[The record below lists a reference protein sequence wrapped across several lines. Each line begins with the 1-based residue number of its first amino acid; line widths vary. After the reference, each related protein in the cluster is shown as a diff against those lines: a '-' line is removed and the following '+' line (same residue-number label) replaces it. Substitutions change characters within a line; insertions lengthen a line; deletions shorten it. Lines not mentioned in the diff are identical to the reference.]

1 MPALV
6 GYLQSQLL
14 GQYLRIMPIVAV
26 GINHKTA
33 PVAVREKISF
43 NPDNLSS
50 ALQEMLDEVS
60 CKEAAILSTCNRTE
74 LYLVQNESI
83 DQTQAKIISWLE
95 QHHGVPASSI
105 IPSLYWHSDK
115 QAVNHMM
122 RVACGL
128 DSLVL
133 GEPQIL
139 GQMKQAYSQA
149 KAAGSLSLV
158 MDRLFQRTF
167 GVAKQVRTETEIG
180 ASAVSVAFAA
190 VNLAKHIFA
199 SLEKAKVLLVGA
211 GETIELVAKHLY
223 ENKVGK
229 ITVANRTLS
238 RAEQMASQIGAD
250 VITLAQI
257 PEHIADADIVISSTG
272 STLPIIGKGMVEK
285 ALTKRKHRPVFMVDL
300 AVPRDIEEQ
309 VADLE
314 DVFLYTVDDLQGI
327 IAKNIENRR
336 KAAVEAE
343 SIVSE
348 QSDVFMAWM
357 RGLNTQD
364 TVVSYRNQ
372 CLEERD
378 ALLEKALLQ
387 LKANKNP
394 EAVVAELA
402 TKLTNKFM
410 HAPTS
415 AIQSAAQ
422 GGELDKIVY
431 LRDIFNIDN

>member
-1 MPALV
+1 L
-6 GYLQSQLL
+6 S
-14 GQYLRIMPIVAV
+14 IVAV

-43 NPDNLSS
+43 NPDRLSS
-50 ALQEMLDEVS
+50 ALQEMLTAVKCREV
-60 CKEAAILSTCNRTE
+60 AILSTCNRTE
-74 LYLVQNESI
+74 LYLIQEGDIKITQERLVQ
-83 DQTQAKIISWLE
+83 WLE
-95 QHHGVPASSI
+95 SYHNIPASVI
-105 IPSLYWHSDK
+105 LPSLYWHQDQ

-149 KAAGSLSLV
+149 KAAGSMALV

-167 GVAKQVRTETEIG
+167 GTAKQVRTETEIG
-180 ASAVSVAFAA
+180 ASAVSVAFAS

-199 SLEKAKVLLVGA
+199 SLEKVKVLLVGA

-229 ITVANRTLS
+229 ITVANRTIE
-238 RAEQMASQIGAD
+238 RAGKMAKQIGAD

-257 PEHIADADIVISSTG
+257 PEHMNKADIVISSTG
-272 STLPIIGKGMVEK
+272 STLPIIGKGMVEQ
-285 ALTKRKHRPVFMVDL
+285 ALSKRRHQPIFMVDL

-309 VADLE
+309 VGDLE
-314 DVFLYTVDDLQGI
+314 DVFLYTVDDLQSI
-327 IAKNIENRR
+327 IAQNLDNRR

-343 SIVSE
+343 SIVND
-348 QSDVFMAWM
+348 QSDNFMSWL

-364 TVVSYRNQ
+364 TVVNYRKQ
-372 CLEERD
+372 CLRERD
-378 ALLEKALLQ
+378 LLLEKALLQ
-387 LKANKNP
+387 LKSGKNS
-394 EAVVAELA
+394 EAIIGELA
-402 TKLTNKFM
+402 TKLTNKLM

-415 AIQSAAQ
+415 ALQSAAQ
-422 GGELDKIVY
+422 GGELDKLIY
-431 LRDIFNIDN
+431 LRDIFNIDDSA

>member
-1 MPALV
+1 L
-6 GYLQSQLL
+6 S
-14 GQYLRIMPIVAV
+14 IVAV

-43 NPDNLSS
+43 NPDRLSV
-50 ALQEMLDEVS
+50 ALQEMLSEVQ
-60 CKEAAILSTCNRTE
+60 CREVAILSTCNRTE
-74 LYLVQNESI
+74 LYLVQDGDFNV
-83 DQTQAKIISWLE
+83 TQQRIIKWLE
-95 QHHGVPASSI
+95 QYHNVPASTI
-105 IPSLYWHSDK
+105 LPSLYWHKDQ

-128 DSLVL
+128 DSIVL

-149 KAAGSLSLV
+149 KSAGSMSLV

-167 GVAKQVRTETEIG
+167 GAAKQVRTETEIG
-180 ASAVSVAFAA
+180 ASAVSVAFAS

-199 SLEKAKVLLVGA
+199 SLDKARVLLVGA

-223 ENKVGK
+223 ENNVGK
-229 ITVANRTLS
+229 ITVANRTIA
-238 RAEQMASQIGAD
+238 RAEGMAKKMGAD

-257 PEHIADADIVISSTG
+257 PEHICNADIVISSTG
-272 STLPIIGKGMVEK
+272 STLPLIGKGMVEQ
-285 ALTKRKHRPVFMVDL
+285 ALSKRKHKPIFMVDL

-309 VADLE
+309 VSELE
-314 DVFLYTVDDLQGI
+314 DVFLYTVDDLQSI
-327 IAKNIENRR
+327 IAKNIESRR
-336 KAAVEAE
+336 KAAVQAE
-343 SIVSE
+343 SIVNS
-348 QSDVFMAWM
+348 QSDSFMSWL

-364 TVVSYRNQ
+364 TVISYRKQ
-372 CLEERD
+372 CIDNRD
-378 ALLEKALLQ
+378 VLLEKALIQ
-387 LKANKNP
+387 LRSGKNS

-415 AIQSAAQ
+415 ALQSAAQ
-422 GGELDKIVY
+422 GGELDKLLY
-431 LRDIFNIDN
+431 LRDIFDIEPQD

>member
-1 MPALV
+1 M
-6 GYLQSQLL
+6 S
-14 GQYLRIMPIVAV
+14 IVAV

-33 PVAVREKISF
+33 PVSVREKISF
-43 NPDNLSS
+43 NPDALST
-50 ALQEMLDEVS
+50 ALQSMLDTVK
-60 CKEAAILSTCNRTE
+60 CKEAVILSTCNRTE
-74 LYLVQNESI
+74 LYLVQDEAI
-83 DQTQAKIISWLE
+83 DVTQERLINWLE
-95 QHHGVPASSI
+95 QYHNVPASTI
-105 IPSLYWHSDK
+105 LPSLYIHQDQ

-139 GQMKQAYSQA
+139 GQMKQAYGQA
-149 KAAGSLSLV
+149 KAAGSMALV

-180 ASAVSVAFAA
+180 ASAVSVAFAS

-199 SLEKAKVLLVGA
+199 NLEKVRVLLVGA

-229 ITVANRTLS
+229 ITVANRTIA
-238 RAEQMASQIGAD
+238 RAEVMAEKFGGKA
-250 VITLAQI
+250 ITLAQI
-257 PEHIADADIVISSTG
+257 PEQMALSDIVITSTG
-272 STLPIIGKGMVEK
+272 STLPLIGKGMVEG
-285 ALTKRKHRPVFMVDL
+285 ALAKRKHQPIFMVDL

-327 IAKNIENRR
+327 IAKNMENRR
-336 KAAVEAE
+336 RAAVEAE
-343 SIVSE
+343 SIVNTQANS
-348 QSDVFMAWM
+348 FMSWL

-364 TVVSYRNQ
+364 TVVSYRKQ

-378 ALLEKALLQ
+378 LLLKRALLQ
-387 LKANKNP
+387 LEGDKNP
-394 EAVVAELA
+394 EAIMAELA

-415 AIQSAAQ
+415 ALQSAAQ
-422 GGELDKIVY
+422 GGELDKLIY
-431 LRDIFNIDN
+431 LRDIFDIDKKP

>member
-1 MPALV
+1 M
-6 GYLQSQLL
+6 S
-14 GQYLRIMPIVAV
+14 IVAV

-33 PVAVREKISF
+33 PVSVREKISF
-43 NPDNLSS
+43 NPEQLSS
-50 ALQEMLDEVS
+50 ALQQMIASVD

-74 LYLVQNESI
+74 LYLVQDGQLEI
-83 DQTQAKIISWLE
+83 TQEKVINWLE
-95 QHHGVPASSI
+95 QYHRVPSAMI
-105 IPSLYWHSDK
+105 TPSLYWHTDQK
-115 QAVNHMM
+115 AVSHMM

-149 KAAGSLSLV
+149 KAAGSMALV

-167 GVAKQVRTETEIG
+167 GVAKQVRTDTEIG
-180 ASAVSVAFAA
+180 QSAVSVAFAA

-199 SLEKAKVLLVGA
+199 SLEKARVLLVGA

-229 ITVANRTLS
+229 ITVANRTIS
-238 RAEQMASQIGAD
+238 RAEKMAEQIGAD

-257 PEHIADADIVISSTG
+257 PEHLAKADIVISSTG
-272 STLPIIGKGMVEK
+272 STLPIIGKGMVES
-285 ALTKRKHRPVFMVDL
+285 ALAQRKHQPIFMVDL

-309 VADLE
+309 VAELE

-327 IAKNIENRR
+327 IAQNIENRR
-336 KAAVEAE
+336 KAAVQAE
-343 SIVSE
+343 GIVGE
-348 QSDVFMAWM
+348 QSDGFMAWL

-364 TVVSYRNQ
+364 AVLSYRQQ
-372 CLEERD
+372 CISERD
-378 ALLEKALLQ
+378 LLLERALLQ
-387 LKANKNP
+387 LKNNKSA
-394 EAVVAELA
+394 EAVVGELA
-402 TKLTNKFM
+402 TKLTNKLM

-415 AIQSAAQ
+415 ALQSAAQ
-422 GGELDKIVY
+422 GGELDKLIY
-431 LRDIFNIDN
+431 LRDILDLDKS

>member
-1 MPALV
+1 M
-6 GYLQSQLL
+6 S
-14 GQYLRIMPIVAV
+14 IVAV

-43 NPDNLSS
+43 NPDQLTL
-50 ALQEMLDEVS
+50 ALQEMLSAVQ

-74 LYLVQNESI
+74 LYIVQDGKVELTKERVL
-83 DQTQAKIISWLE
+83 QWLE
-95 QHHGVPASSI
+95 SYHKVPAATILS
-105 IPSLYWHSDK
+105 SLYWHTDQK
-115 QAVNHMM
+115 AVNHMM

-149 KAAGSLSLV
+149 KAAGSMALV

-180 ASAVSVAFAA
+180 SSAVSVAFAA
-190 VNLAKHIFA
+190 VNLAKHIFD
-199 SLEKAKVLLVGA
+199 SLDKVNVLLVGA

-223 ENKVGK
+223 ENNVGK

-238 RAEQMASQIGAD
+238 RAEAMATQIGAD

-257 PEHIADADIVISSTG
+257 PEKMCHADIVISSTG
-272 STLPIIGKGMVEK
+272 STLPIIGKGMVEH
-285 ALTKRKHRPVFMVDL
+285 ALTQRKHRPIFMVDL

-327 IAKNIENRR
+327 IAQNMENRR
-336 KAAVEAE
+336 KAAQEAE
-343 SIVSE
+343 TIVNS
-348 QSDVFMAWM
+348 QSDSFMGWL

-364 TVVSYRNQ
+364 TVISFRKQ
-372 CLEERD
+372 SIESRD
-378 ALLEKALLQ
+378 VLLEKALLQ
-387 LKANKNP
+387 LKSNKSP
-394 EAVVAELA
+394 ENVLAELA

-422 GGELDKIVY
+422 GGEIDKLIY
-431 LRDIFNIDN
+431 LRDIFNIDQDK

>member
-1 MPALV
+1 M
-6 GYLQSQLL
+6 S
-14 GQYLRIMPIVAV
+14 IVAV

-43 NPDNLSS
+43 SPDHLSA
-50 ALQEMLDEVS
+50 ALQEMLDNVQ
-60 CKEAAILSTCNRTE
+60 CREAAILSTCNRTE
-74 LYLVQNESI
+74 LYLVQDGNVEA
-83 DQTQAKIISWLE
+83 TQERVVHWLE
-95 QHHGVPASSI
+95 NYHKVPASTI
-105 IPSLYWHSDK
+105 MPSLYWHKD
-115 QAVNHMM
+115 QHAVNHMM

-149 KAAGSLSLV
+149 KAAGSMALV

-167 GVAKQVRTETEIG
+167 GVAKQVRTDTEIG

-199 SLEKAKVLLVGA
+199 SLENTRVLLVGA

-229 ITVANRTLS
+229 ITVANRTIS
-238 RAEQMASQIGAD
+238 RAESMAEQIGAD

-257 PEHIADADIVISSTG
+257 PEQISNADIVISSTG
-272 STLPIIGKGMVEK
+272 STLPIIGKGMVEN
-285 ALTKRKHRPVFMVDL
+285 ALAQRKHKPIFMVDL

-327 IAKNIENRR
+327 IAQNIENRR
-336 KAAVEAE
+336 KAAVQAE
-343 SIVSE
+343 NIVST
-348 QSDVFMAWM
+348 QTDSFMSWL

-364 TVVSYRNQ
+364 TVVSFRNQ
-372 CLEERD
+372 CLANRD
-378 ALLEKALLQ
+378 QLLEKAMLQ
-387 LKANKNP
+387 LKNNKAP
-394 EAVVAELA
+394 EAVLAELA

-415 AIQSAAQ
+415 AFQSAAQ
-422 GGELDKIVY
+422 GGELDKLVY
-431 LRDIFNIDN
+431 LRDIFNLDSKG

>member
-1 MPALV
+1 M
-6 GYLQSQLL
+6 S
-14 GQYLRIMPIVAV
+14 IVAV

-43 NPDNLSS
+43 NPDRLTL
-50 ALQEMLDEVS
+50 ALQEMLSSVQ

-74 LYLVQNESI
+74 LYLVQDEQVEI
-83 DQTQAKIISWLE
+83 TKERVVQWLE
-95 QHHGVPASSI
+95 QHHNVPAATI
-105 IPSLYWHSDK
+105 VPSLYWHTD
-115 QAVNHMM
+115 QHAVNHMM

-149 KAAGSLSLV
+149 KAAGSMSLV

-167 GVAKQVRTETEIG
+167 GVAKQVRTDTEIG

-199 SLEKAKVLLVGA
+199 KLEKVNVLLVGA

-238 RAEQMASQIGAD
+238 RAENMAKQIGAD
-250 VITLAQI
+250 VITLAQV
-257 PEHIADADIVISSTG
+257 PDKMGKADIVISSTG
-272 STLPIIGKGMVEK
+272 STLPIIGKGMVEH
-285 ALTKRKHRPVFMVDL
+285 ALAQRKHRPIFMVDL

-327 IAKNIENRR
+327 IAKNMENRR
-336 KAAVEAE
+336 KAAQEAE
-343 SIVSE
+343 SIVHVQTDS
-348 QSDVFMAWM
+348 FMAWL

-364 TVVSYRNQ
+364 TVISYRKQ
-372 CLEERD
+372 CLENRD
-378 ALLEKALLQ
+378 LLLEKALLQ
-387 LKANKNP
+387 LKGSKSP
-394 EAVVAELA
+394 EQVVAELA

-415 AIQSAAQ
+415 ALQSAAQ
-422 GGELDKIVY
+422 GGELDKLLY
-431 LRDIFNIDN
+431 LREIYNIDKD

>member
-1 MPALV
+1 L
-6 GYLQSQLL
+6 S
-14 GQYLRIMPIVAV
+14 IVAV

-43 NPDNLSS
+43 NPDRLSV
-50 ALQEMLDEVS
+50 ALKEMLLAVQCREV
-60 CKEAAILSTCNRTE
+60 AILSTCNRTE
-74 LYLVQNESI
+74 LYIVQDGDFKLTQERLVQ
-83 DQTQAKIISWLE
+83 WLE
-95 QHHGVPASSI
+95 SYHNVPASVI
-105 IPSLYWHSDK
+105 LPSLYWHQDQ

-139 GQMKQAYSQA
+139 GQMKQAYNQA
-149 KAAGSLSLV
+149 KAAGSMALV

-180 ASAVSVAFAA
+180 TSAVSVAFAS

-199 SLEKAKVLLVGA
+199 SLNKTKVLLVGA

-223 ENKVGK
+223 ENNVGK
-229 ITVANRTLS
+229 ITVANRTIE
-238 RAEQMASQIGAD
+238 RAEKMAKQIGAE

-257 PEHIADADIVISSTG
+257 PEHMSQADIVISSTG
-272 STLPIIGKGMVEK
+272 STLPIIGKGMVEQ
-285 ALTKRKHRPVFMVDL
+285 ALTKRRHKPIFMVDL

-309 VADLE
+309 VGDLE
-314 DVFLYTVDDLQGI
+314 DVFLYTVDDLQSI
-327 IAKNIENRR
+327 IAKNLENRR

-343 SIVSE
+343 TIVNK
-348 QSDVFMAWM
+348 QSGSFMSWL

-364 TVVSYRNQ
+364 TVINFRKQS
-372 CLEERD
+372 LHERD
-378 ALLEKALLQ
+378 QLLEKALVQ
-387 LKANKNP
+387 LKNGKNP
-394 EAVVAELA
+394 EAVVGELA
-402 TKLTNKFM
+402 TKLANKFM

-415 AIQSAAQ
+415 ALQSAAQ
-422 GGELDKIVY
+422 GGELDKLIY
-431 LRDIFNIDN
+431 LRDVFNIDDPN

>member
-1 MPALV
+1 M
-6 GYLQSQLL
+6 S
-14 GQYLRIMPIVAV
+14 IIAV

-33 PVAVREKISF
+33 PVSVREKISF
-43 NPDNLSS
+43 NPDALST
-50 ALQEMLDEVS
+50 ALQSMLDSVQ

-74 LYLVQNESI
+74 LYLVQDDTL
-83 DQTQAKIISWLE
+83 DQTQERLMNWLE
-95 QHHGVPASSI
+95 QYHNVPASTI
-105 IPSLYWHSDK
+105 LPSLYIHQGQ

-149 KAAGSLSLV
+149 KAAGSMALV

-180 ASAVSVAFAA
+180 SSAVSVAFAS

-199 SLEKAKVLLVGA
+199 KLEKVRVLLVGA

-223 ENKVGK
+223 ENNVGK
-229 ITVANRTLS
+229 ITVANRTLA
-238 RAEQMASQIGAD
+238 RAEVMADKFGAE

-257 PEHIADADIVISSTG
+257 PERMSESDIVISSTG
-272 STLPIIGKGMVEK
+272 STLPIIGKGMVEH
-285 ALTKRKHRPVFMVDL
+285 ALSKRKHQPIFMVDL

-314 DVFLYTVDDLQGI
+314 DVFLYTVDDLQSI
-327 IAKNIENRR
+327 IAQNMENRR

-343 SIVSE
+343 SIVNT
-348 QSDVFMAWM
+348 QSNSFMSWL

-364 TVVSYRNQ
+364 TVVSYRKQ
-372 CLEERD
+372 CLESRD
-378 ALLEKALLQ
+378 QLLEKALTQ
-387 LKANKNP
+387 LKSNKKP

-415 AIQSAAQ
+415 ALQSAAQ
-422 GGELDKIVY
+422 GGELDKLIY
-431 LRDIFNIDN
+431 LRDIFDIDKKS

>member
-1 MPALV
+1 MKAL
-6 GYLQSQLL
+6 S
-14 GQYLRIMPIVAV
+14 IVAV

-43 NPDNLSS
+43 SPDKISAALKEMLSS
-50 ALQEMLDEVS
+50 VKCREV
-60 CKEAAILSTCNRTE
+60 AILSTCNRTE
-74 LYLVQNESI
+74 LYLVQEGDVKI
-83 DQTQAKIISWLE
+83 TQERLLQWLE
-95 QHHGVPASSI
+95 SYHNVPASI
-105 IPSLYWHSDK
+105 ILPSLYLHQDQ
-115 QAVNHMM
+115 QAVNHIM

-149 KAAGSLSLV
+149 KAAGSMALL

-180 ASAVSVAFAA
+180 ASAVSVAFAS

-199 SLEKAKVLLVGA
+199 SLDNAKVLLVGA

-229 ITVANRTLS
+229 ITVANRTVE
-238 RAEQMASQIGAD
+238 RANKMAKQIGAE
-250 VITLAQI
+250 VITLSQI
-257 PEHIADADIVISSTG
+257 PEQISDADIVISSTA
-272 STLPIIGKGMVEK
+272 STLPIIGKGMVEH
-285 ALTKRKHRPVFMVDL
+285 ALLKRRHKPIFMVDL

-309 VADLE
+309 VGDLE
-314 DVFLYTVDDLQGI
+314 DVFLYTVDDLQSI
-327 IAKNIENRR
+327 IAENRENRR

-343 SIVSE
+343 KIVKT
-348 QSDVFMAWM
+348 QSDSFMSWI

-364 TVVSYRNQ
+364 TVINYRNQ
-372 CLEERD
+372 CLNERD
-378 ALLEKALLQ
+378 ILLEKAMIQ
-387 LKANKNP
+387 LKNGKNS
-394 EAVVAELA
+394 EAVIGELA

-410 HAPTS
+410 HAPTN
-415 AIQSAAQ
+415 ALQSAAQ
-422 GGELDKIVY
+422 GGELDKLIY
-431 LRDIFNIDN
+431 LRDIFNIDHKS